1 MVLDWGFNP
10 GPPALE
16 ASTLPLGYLG
26 GYIMV
31 KRGPLHVQIK
41 CSMRKFRKYNKE
53 HKKCKVPFIRQVDN
67 KNGLL
72 LREPIF
78 SPKK

>member
-1 MVLDWGFNP
+1 
-10 GPPALE
+10 
-16 ASTLPLGYLG
+16 
-26 GYIMV
+26 MV